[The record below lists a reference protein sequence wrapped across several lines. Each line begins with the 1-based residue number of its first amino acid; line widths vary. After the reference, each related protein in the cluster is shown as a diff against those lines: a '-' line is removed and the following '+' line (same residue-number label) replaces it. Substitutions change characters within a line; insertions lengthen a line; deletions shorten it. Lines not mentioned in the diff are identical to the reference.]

1 MGYNGNLN
9 ARATDVITTEGDLRR
24 GDSSGN
30 AERLAIGSANQ
41 VLQSNGTTE
50 SWATLSTAD
59 SVLTTQGDVLY
70 ESASGLARLG
80 QSTDG
85 FVLTTKGAG
94 ANPVWASVGGGGAW
108 SVIGNYK
115 STSLD
120 ASKTFSSLA
129 VDFDDY
135 SEVVVVCDMANTANC
150 DVEIRI
156 NAISSTKYFTDG
168 WQIKDGTDTI
178 IDRNSNTA
186 WVIMPSALGQNNTWT
201 CINHIQLSGVTGG
214 GDNNPKCNTV
224 GRAEGLNGGAY
235 MVTSG
240 LRSVETNIDSVEVIA
255 NGTTFQVGSRIT
267 VYKVARA

>member
-1 MGYNGNLN
+1 MSNVLIQPYLFSV
-9 ARATDVITTEGDLRR
+9 DDEMWEV
-24 GDSSGN
+24 
-30 AERLAIGSANQ
+30 IGS
-41 VLQSNGTTE
+41 
-50 SWATLSTAD
+50 
-59 SVLTTQGDVLY
+59 
-70 ESASGLARLG
+70 
-80 QSTDG
+80 
-85 FVLTTKGAG
+85 
-94 ANPVWASVGGGGAW
+94 
-108 SVIGNYK
+108 YK

-129 VDFDDY
+129 VDFDAY
-135 SEVVVVCDMANTANC
+135 SEVVVVCDMANTLNC
-150 DVEIRI
+150 DVQMQI
-156 NAISSTKYFTDG
+156 NGVSSSSYFTDG

-235 MVTSG
+235 MVASG
-240 LRSVETNIDSVEVIA
+240 LRSVETNIDEIEVIA